1 MCVGALLA
9 CFLIGAA
16 RYALQAMS
24 CAAGEDD
31 DAPIAVRPPIPQEMS
46 TKQVK
51 SLSGNAA
58 ETLPKPGR
66 ADSRPATSTPDAGFF
81 SEQFGDQRH

>member
-9 CFLIGAA
+9 CFLIGAT
-16 RYALQAMS
+16 RYALQALT

-46 TKQVK
+46 TKQVEP
-51 SLSGNAA
+51 LSENAA
-58 ETLPKPGR
+58 GTFPKPRG
-66 ADSRPATSTPDAGFF
+66 ADSRPATSTPDVGFF
-81 SEQFGDQRH
+81 SEQFGD